1 MEETQWKEVQG
12 KPAAEEEPNLNGME
26 INGTAEDRREETPEE
41 AGNGK
46 IEIQKDT
53 AKYYSRLGMA
63 YFLGT
68 LVIYAVQYGVVLLMQ
83 YFAPGI
89 TANPNWRLVLN
100 MLPLYLIGMPL
111 MMLLIKRVP
120 KEIELPQK
128 RMTAGE
134 LFCSFC
140 IAYALMYVSNIL
152 GVILTFL
159 IGLVKGGSVQ
169 NVLEN
174 LALSTNQVLFFVFS
188 VLCAPLYEELLF
200 RKLLA
205 DRAGRDGRKIALVL
219 CGLMFGAFHGNLNQ
233 FVYATGLG
241 LFFGFLYI
249 RTGKLRYT
257 VILHML
263 VNFMGSIAGTVILKL
278 AGFDTLTSELT
289 EGNIAPGEVLG
300 IYSRHALS
308 LVIVGVYGAIVLAIV
323 VTGVILFFV
332 NLKKF
337 ELTPPTET
345 KPFLTERKQENG
357 SAGNQSGI
365 PAERYTI
372 QASHK
377 QKEKLPWKQ
386 VFCNPGMLLFFIFW
400 TVKII
405 WQLFA

>member
-1 MEETQWKEVQG
+1 MEETQWEEVQA
-12 KPAAEEEPNLNGME
+12 KLAAEEEPNLNGME
-26 INGTAEDRREETPEE
+26 INGTAEDRRKETPEE

-68 LVIYAVQYGVVLLMQ
+68 LVIYAVQYGIVLLMQ

-174 LALSTNQVLFFVFS
+174 LALSTNPVLFFVFS

-308 LVIVGVYGAIVLAIV
+308 LVIVGVYGV
-323 VTGVILFFV
+323 GLFH
-332 NLKKF
+332 
-337 ELTPPTET
+337 E
-345 KPFLTERKQENG
+345 
-357 SAGNQSGI
+357 
-365 PAERYTI
+365 
-372 QASHK
+372 
-377 QKEKLPWKQ
+377 
-386 VFCNPGMLLFFIFW
+386 
-400 TVKII
+400 
-405 WQLFA
+405 

>member
-1 MEETQWKEVQG
+1 MCWKIWHLAQ
-12 KPAAEEEPNLNGME
+12 
-26 INGTAEDRREETPEE
+26 
-41 AGNGK
+41 
-46 IEIQKDT
+46 
-53 AKYYSRLGMA
+53 
-63 YFLGT
+63 
-68 LVIYAVQYGVVLLMQ
+68 
-83 YFAPGI
+83 
-89 TANPNWRLVLN
+89 NP
-100 MLPLYLIGMPL
+100 
-111 MMLLIKRVP
+111 
-120 KEIELPQK
+120 
-128 RMTAGE
+128 
-134 LFCSFC
+134 
-140 IAYALMYVSNIL
+140 
-152 GVILTFL
+152 
-159 IGLVKGGSVQ
+159 
-169 NVLEN
+169 
-174 LALSTNQVLFFVFS
+174 VLFFVFS

-278 AGFDTLTSELT
+278 AGFDTLTSKLT

-337 ELTPPTET
+337 GLTPPTET

-377 QKEKLPWKQ
+377 QKEKFPWKQ

>member
-1 MEETQWKEVQG
+1 MEETQWEEVQA

-26 INGTAEDRREETPEE
+26 INGTAEDRRKETPEE

-68 LVIYAVQYGVVLLMQ
+68 LVIYAVQYGIVLLMQ

-174 LALSTNQVLFFVFS
+174 LALSTNPVLFFVFS

-249 RTGKLRYT
+249 RTGS
-257 VILHML
+257 
-263 VNFMGSIAGTVILKL
+263 F
-278 AGFDTLTSELT
+278 
-289 EGNIAPGEVLG
+289 
-300 IYSRHALS
+300 
-308 LVIVGVYGAIVLAIV
+308 AI
-323 VTGVILFFV
+323 
-332 NLKKF
+332 
-337 ELTPPTET
+337 
-345 KPFLTERKQENG
+345 R
-357 SAGNQSGI
+357 
-365 PAERYTI
+365 
-372 QASHK
+372 
-377 QKEKLPWKQ
+377 
-386 VFCNPGMLLFFIFW
+386 
-400 TVKII
+400 
-405 WQLFA
+405 